1 MSVGHVLFSATL
13 HRDLRGK
20 PLTRSADAP
29 FKPCPGVVPVSDT
42 GTRPGAPSQAQPLRK
57 THRPEPI
64 GPATQQ
70 DGPDGPLNRPLW
82 RVSLVQREREE
93 RHEVSAGV
101 ITHLH
106 PRRVSRAADRAGA
119 GNANSGRARCTRGAS
134 LLDELR
140 QVRRLSGRVPL
151 SSRAV
156 QPARHPAAQTARSLG
171 PSSAERRR
179 APSRHP
185 V

>member
-1 MSVGHVLFSATL
+1 MSFFRPRSTEICAGSRSRAQRMRPSSRVPASSRCQTPGHGPARQVRRSPY
-13 HRDLRGK
+13 GK
-20 PLTRSADAP
+20 PIVRTDRTSHAARWAGRPIEPTSLACE
-29 FKPCPGVVPVSDT
+29 PCP
-42 GTRPGAPSQAQPLRK
+42 
-57 THRPEPI
+57 
-64 GPATQQ
+64 
-70 DGPDGPLNRPLW
+70 
-82 RVSLVQREREE
+82 REREE